1 LRSDIDSDRRFVWRY
16 RAALPSFAASSAFG
30 EVETPVTS
38 LDVDGTRL
46 LAKLDFLTPSG
57 SFKDRGFAVLMA
69 ALAQTAAKR
78 VVEDSSGNAAASIAA
93 YAARASM
100 PCTVYAPAS
109 ASPGKLVQAAAYGA
123 NVMRV
128 RGSRSDVA
136 RAAEDQ
142 HDEPRGVIYASHNWH
157 PYFIAGVATWALEVW
172 EQLGWRA
179 PDNIIVPAGSGSL
192 VLGAHQA
199 FSMLK
204 NGGEISRL
212 PRIFAV
218 QPEACAPLVAA
229 VDRRTLE
236 ARAVEPRPTIAE
248 GASIADPVRGT
259 SVLAA
264 LRDSGGGAVAAREQE
279 IVDATLEAAS
289 QGIYIEPTSALAIA
303 GARTLLRSGTIAKSE
318 STVLVLTGSG
328 LKATETV
335 GQLMMEST

>member
-1 LRSDIDSDRRFVWRY
+1 
-16 RAALPSFAASSAFG
+16 
-30 EVETPVTS
+30 VETPLAS

-57 SFKDRGFAVLMA
+57 SFKDRGFAVLLA
-69 ALAQTAAKR
+69 ALTQTGARR

-93 YAARASM
+93 YAARASI

-123 NVMRV
+123 NVTRV
-128 RGSRSDVA
+128 HGSRSDVA

-157 PYFIAGVATWALEVW
+157 PYFIAGVATWAFEVW

-179 PDNIIVPAGSGSL
+179 PDNVIVPAGSGSL
-192 VLGAHQA
+192 VLGARYA
-199 FSMLK
+199 FTLLRK
-204 NGGEISRL
+204 GGEISRL
-212 PRIFAV
+212 PRVFAV
-218 QPEACAPLVAA
+218 QPEACSPLVTAME
-229 VDRRTLE
+229 RRTPATTAFE
-236 ARAVEPRPTIAE
+236 QRPTIAE
-248 GASIADPVRGT
+248 GASIANPVRARA
-259 SVLAA
+259 VLAA
-264 LRDSGGGAVAAREQE
+264 LRDSGGRAVAAPEEE
-279 IVDATLEAAS
+279 IVDATLEASS

-303 GARTLLRSGTIAKSE
+303 GARTLLRSGAIAQSE

-335 GQLMMEST
+335 ERLIAHRG